1 MYIMG
6 IINKGIASLIKKI
19 LNNNNNNSYYDA
31 RGQKLFLL
39 STKLINDT
47 DEIPGGP

>member
-6 IINKGIASLIKKI
+6 IMNKGIASLMKKI
-19 LNNNNNNSYYDA
+19 LNNNNSNYDA